1 MRTIIIGDVHG
12 CLDELLTLVRLA
24 RRDPDD
30 RIVLVGDLVA
40 KGPDSPGVVA
50 WARESGVDAVLGNH
64 DAHVLRAL
72 DGDADV
78 RAPHRAVA
86 DALAAADVDWL
97 RARPLWLPVGDF
109 GGVPHVVVHGGFVPG
124 VPLDQQ
130 ERDIVLNLRSI
141 TAKGKPSK
149 KLEGHRGPRCGP
161 VPSTSSS
168 GTTPFAG
175 CSGIRSR
182 RGWTPA
188 ASTANS

>member
-30 RIVLVGDLVA
+30 RIVLVA

-50 WARESGVDAVLGNH
+50 WARESGADAVLGNH

-78 RAPHRAVA
+78 RPPHRAVA
-86 DALAAADVDWL
+86 EALAGADVDWL

-109 GGVPHVVVHGGFVPG
+109 G
-124 VPLDQQ
+124 
-130 ERDIVLNLRSI
+130 
-141 TAKGKPSK
+141 
-149 KLEGHRGPRCGP
+149 
-161 VPSTSSS
+161 
-168 GTTPFAG
+168 
-175 CSGIRSR
+175 
-182 RGWTPA
+182 
-188 ASTANS
+188 